1 MHYLVERKL
10 VVILLYFLALQNDS
24 SSFVGV
30 TILVDRERQNQ
41 GVNTLF
47 PLKAGGNSSLR

>member
-1 MHYLVERKL
+1 VERKL